1 MAKAKCEAAKAEVAK
16 AEVAKAKR
24 LSRNENKGKGRIRV
38 PRSLLFETEAPGEES
53 VAKAKL
59 LCGRQNHKTGRPRK
73 D

>member
-1 MAKAKCEAAKAEVAK
+1 MAKAKCEAAK

-24 LSRNENKGKGRIRV
+24 LSRNENKGKGRICV
-38 PRSLLFETEAPGEES
+38 SRSLLFEAPGEES